1 MEGWK
6 FIFLFGCGNYLNCF
20 LKKNFMRY
28 FFKLIWE
35 VMLIIIEKCNGE
47 MLISFVNSSSD
58 VIFVLVFCKNLIL
71 NIWVI
76 RFIVYFLLVVFL
88 YICFCFVCM
97 YLKNGFLYK
106 FLLYFEVWRF
116 IFFVI
121 FDFFKMRFK
130 FYYFDCWKWK
140 YFVGLG
146 RIWWIEWVCNRV

>member
-1 MEGWK
+1 MVLIFGRLKVYFFVWLWELFELFFKKK
-6 FIFLFGCGNYLNCF
+6 FL
-20 LKKNFMRY
+20 RY

-47 MLISFVNSSSD
+47 SLISFLNSSSD

-121 FDFFKMRFK
+121 FDFFKMRFMLN
-130 FYYFDCWKWK
+130 FIILI
-140 YFVGLG
+140 VENESILL
-146 RIWWIEWVCNRV
+146 V